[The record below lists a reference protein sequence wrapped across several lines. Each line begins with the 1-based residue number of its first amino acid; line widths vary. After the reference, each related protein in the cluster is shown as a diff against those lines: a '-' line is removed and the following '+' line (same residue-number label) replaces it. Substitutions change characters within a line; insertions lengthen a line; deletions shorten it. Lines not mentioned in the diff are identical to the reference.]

1 MGAEKGLKGV
11 LHAREIIEGV
21 IRGVGVLDRWGIA
34 DNEQG
39 FPGRIVDG
47 VCKRHKA
54 VGRAGHRH
62 WAEAQG
68 SGENASLREM
78 MLCKCWT

>member
-1 MGAEKGLKGV
+1 MTVFLRFEHVGTEKGLKGV
-11 LHAREIIEGV
+11 LHAGEVVKSV
-21 IRGVGVLDRWGIA
+21 IRVVGVLDCWGFT

-39 FPGRIVDG
+39 FPGRIVHD

-62 WAEAQG
+62 WAGAQG
-68 SGENASLREM
+68 NGES
-78 MLCKCWT
+78 